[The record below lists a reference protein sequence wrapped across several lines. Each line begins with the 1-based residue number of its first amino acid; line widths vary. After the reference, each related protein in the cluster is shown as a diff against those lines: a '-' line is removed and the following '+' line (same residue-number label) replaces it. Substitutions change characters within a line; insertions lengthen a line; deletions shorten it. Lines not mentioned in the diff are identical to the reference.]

1 LQPEKTHLG
10 AGGNARPFFGKE
22 SIMKLNII
30 YDYFVNRF
38 GSRLATLE
46 SIDINDV
53 DFHELLAK
61 VGRIA
66 VIWSIEDIKDIRPDL
81 SDEQAW
87 DVLEE
92 VERKHDAEYGI
103 NWDTLEDFADQMFP
117 NLSADGRVP

>member
-1 LQPEKTHLG
+1 
-10 AGGNARPFFGKE
+10 
-22 SIMKLNII
+22 MKLNII